1 MKLKV
6 LLGMLFVA
14 GVAAA
19 LAVATPTR
27 ADSGTTGTTTTTSST
42 TTSDKHHG
50 KKKDGEHGAQN
61 ASTSASTTTKSE
73 HEKADKPKCQKVEL
87 KGSNGS
93 GTLALTVSK
102 ANHGGQTLVGK
113 QVTLTIPAGATVKAN
128 ACLDASGV
136 LTLRELH
143 VEAKHVSPTTTGT
156 TTAAATT
163 TTTHSS

>member
-42 TTSDKHHG
+42 TTTSGKHHG
-50 KKKDGEHGAQN
+50 KKDEEHG
-61 ASTSASTTTKSE
+61 SKKGSTTTSTSTSTTTTGK
-73 HEKADKPKCQKVEL
+73 KDKPKCQKVEL

-93 GTLALTVSK
+93 GTLALTVDK
-102 ANHGGQTLVGK
+102 ANHGGQSLVGK
-113 QVTLTIPAGATVKAN
+113 QVTLTIPAGASVKAN
-128 ACLDASGV
+128 ACIDASGV

-143 VEAKHVSPTTTGT
+143 VEAKHVSSSTTTS
-156 TTAAATT
+156 ATT
-163 TTTHSS
+163 TTTHS

>member
-19 LAVATPTR
+19 LAVAAPTR
-27 ADSGTTGTTTTTSST
+27 ADSGTTTTTASTTTTSE
-42 TTSDKHHG
+42 KHHG
-50 KKKDGEHGAQN
+50 KKDDGDKEHKQGA
-61 ASTSASTTTKSE
+61 
-73 HEKADKPKCQKVEL
+73 KPKCRKVEL

-93 GTLALTVSK
+93 GTIALTVTR
-102 ANHGGQTLVGK
+102 ANHGGASLVGK

-128 ACLDASGV
+128 ACLDAAGA

-143 VEAKHVSPTTTGT
+143 VDTKHVTTTT
-156 TTAAATT
+156 TTAATT
-163 TTTHSS
+163 TTHA